1 MKKPIL
7 SVKNVFKSYQVGNQ
21 TINALNGVS
30 LDIYEGDFVAI
41 VGKSGSGKS
50 TLMHIIGLLDTPTK
64 GEVILNDKDVS
75 KMDESQLAKV
85 RNKAIGFVFQSFN
98 LLPRASALENVMLP
112 LHYSDT
118 PKETWEEKALSML
131 RMVDLGERINN
142 KSNELSGG
150 QKQRVAIA
158 RALVNDPYII
168 LADEPTG
175 NLDSK
180 TGQEIIKKF
189 IDLSK
194 EGRTIILVTHDND
207 LAKIAEK
214 VFVLKDGEIVQN
226 ALWFIKNLF

>member
-7 SVKNVFKSYQVGNQ
+7 SVKNVYKSYQVGDQ

-64 GEVILNDKDVS
+64 GEVVLNSTDVS
-75 KMDESQLAKV
+75 KMDEAQLAKV

-112 LHYSDT
+112 LQYSNT
-118 PKETWEEKALSML
+118 PKETWEEKSLNML
-131 RMVDLGERINN
+131 KMVDLGERINN

-189 IDLSK
+189 IELSK

-226 ALWFIKNLF
+226 AI

>member
-7 SVKNVFKSYQVGNQ
+7 SVKNVYKSYKVGDQ

-64 GEVILNDKDVS
+64 GEVVLNSTDVS
-75 KMDESQLAKV
+75 KMDEAQLAKV

-112 LHYSDT
+112 LQYSNT
-118 PKETWEEKALSML
+118 PKETWEEKSLNML
-131 RMVDLGERINN
+131 KMVDLGERINN

-189 IDLSK
+189 IELSK

-226 ALWFIKNLF
+226 AI

>member
-7 SVKNVFKSYQVGNQ
+7 SVKNVYKSYQVGNQ

-75 KMDESQLAKV
+75 KMDEAQLAKV

-118 PKETWEEKALSML
+118 PKENWEEKSLSML

-189 IDLSK
+189 IELSK

-226 ALWFIKNLF
+226 AL

>member
-7 SVKNVFKSYQVGNQ
+7 SVKNVYKSYQVGDQ

-64 GEVILNDKDVS
+64 GEVVLNSTDVS
-75 KMDESQLAKV
+75 KMDEAQLAKV

-112 LHYSDT
+112 LQYSNT
-118 PKETWEEKALSML
+118 PKETWEEKSLNML
-131 RMVDLGERINN
+131 KMVDLGERINN

-189 IDLSK
+189 IELSK

-226 ALWFIKNLF
+226 AIWLIKNIF

>member
-7 SVKNVFKSYQVGNQ
+7 SVKNVYKSYQVGDQ

-64 GEVILNDKDVS
+64 GEVVLNSTDVS
-75 KMDESQLAKV
+75 KMDEAQLAKV

-112 LHYSDT
+112 LQYSNT
-118 PKETWEEKALSML
+118 PKENWEEKSLNML
-131 RMVDLGERINN
+131 KMVDLGERINN

-189 IDLSK
+189 IELSK

-226 ALWFIKNLF
+226 AI

>member
-7 SVKNVFKSYQVGNQ
+7 SVKNVYKSYQVGNQ

-75 KMDESQLAKV
+75 KMDEAQLAKV

-118 PKETWEEKALSML
+118 PKENWEEKSLSML

-189 IDLSK
+189 IELSK